1 MCALID
7 ATKDQTYKI
16 SLDLFEKEN
25 EKLFLNNKKLSAENT
40 QMVAQLL
47 INEQIINEKDKAE
60 REQSKEFDEKLQ
72 ELRDEVERK
81 EYLLQSAE
89 KRINEYE
96 SLLHEIAE
104 YDDYVKQTMQ
114 QWGIMKY
121 NADTEQKISN
131 VVFENKKLQVQLEAA
146 TLENEGLKQLIEAM
160 NNLNTNLVFNEDAS
174 VSDI

>member
-1 MCALID
+1 
-7 ATKDQTYKI
+7 
-16 SLDLFEKEN
+16 
-25 EKLFLNNKKLSAENT
+25 
-40 QMVAQLL
+40 MVAQLL